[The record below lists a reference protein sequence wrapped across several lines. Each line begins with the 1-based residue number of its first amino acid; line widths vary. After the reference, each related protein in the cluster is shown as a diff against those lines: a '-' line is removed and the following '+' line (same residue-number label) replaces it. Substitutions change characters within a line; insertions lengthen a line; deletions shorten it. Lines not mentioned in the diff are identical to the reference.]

1 MTTTILD
8 TLTVAN
14 EIVLSE
20 RRVTTEFII
29 RQVQEDI
36 RNRRVQVEIELGPF
50 TTETFPDGREETR
63 GSAGRGVTVWEGV
76 DYDAVRDTWTN
87 ADLMTRVTELLNG

>member
-1 MTTTILD
+1 MTTTIVDTLSLD
-8 TLTVAN
+8 T

-20 RRVTTEFII
+20 RRVTTEFVI
-29 RQVQEDI
+29 RQIQENI
-36 RNRRVQVEIELGPF
+36 QQRRVQVEIELGPF

-63 GSAGRGVTVWEGV
+63 GSGGRGVTVWEGA

-87 ADLMTRVTELLNG
+87 ADLMTRLTALLNG

>member
-1 MTTTILD
+1 MTTTIVD
-8 TLTVAN
+8 TLTLDT

-20 RRVTTEFII
+20 RRVTTEFVI

-36 RNRRVQVEIELGPF
+36 RNRRVHAEIELGPF
-50 TTETFPDGREETR
+50 TTETYPDGREETR
-63 GSAGRGVTVWEGV
+63 GSGGRGVTVWEGV

-87 ADLMTRVTELLNG
+87 ADLMTRLTEILNG